1 MLFINLDLEVKAII
15 RKARNVDSFVYT
27 LESEN
32 RDTDTSTKVY
42 H

>member
-1 MLFINLDLEVKAII
+1 MLLINLDLEVKAII

-27 LESEN
+27 IGREN